1 MTTRNSKP
9 MINLKRL
16 PTVMHSLK
24 ARLIVSAMLLSLV
37 LIPIVG
43 LTLNDAFKLQV
54 KSASVKELKA
64 YVYSILAVTEVDD
77 QQLFMPEVLLE
88 NQFNVIQSGL
98 YALITIPEGLQQ
110 TLTSASTSTS
120 DHKQDSSF
128 DAKFVKPE
136 TLKPAS
142 DQNIAEQQVTAGTE
156 VAWRS
161 NSLLGI
167 DLTSAITTAVHTD
180 PAFPQPEKGQ
190 GQFSEIMLNGE
201 PHLVYGFSASFETQ
215 QIDKHGDEQ
224 ITRFPV
230 TIYIIKDQS
239 DYQLQVNEFNQ
250 QLWRWLLILM
260 AALLSIQM
268 LWLWWTLKPL
278 TRLQNELAAIENG
291 KADHLNDN
299 YPTELSAVAKQLNTL
314 LNTEQNQRKRYRNAL
329 ADLAHSL
336 KTPLAVIQSQKDL
349 SPQSFEQ
356 ISHINRIIGHQLKRA
371 QSAAGSAWHLGVE
384 VAEVSDKL
392 VRNLP
397 KIYCQPAITIN
408 QDVDRSA
415 VFKGD
420 SSDLTEILG
429 NLLDNACK
437 AATCQ
442 VLLTVKS
449 VDSCLVIDIEDDG
462 KGIDEALHSQI
473 FERGIRAD
481 SYQQG
486 HGIGL
491 AIVRDLVDSY
501 QGKMLVSR
509 STTLGGAKFE
519 LTFKL

>member
-1 MTTRNSKP
+1 

-16 PTVMHSLK
+16 PTLMHSLK

-98 YALITIPEGLQQ
+98 YALITIPESLQQ
-110 TLTSASTSTS
+110 TLTSTS
-120 DHKQDSSF
+120 DHQQDSSF
-128 DAKFVKPE
+128 DAKFVGPE
-136 TLKPAS
+136 TIKPAR
-142 DQNIAEQQVTAGTE
+142 DAIIAEQQVTAGTK

-190 GQFSEIMLNGE
+190 GQFSEIILNGE

-215 QIDKHGDEQ
+215 QVDKQGDEQ

-230 TIYIIKDQS
+230 TVYIIKDQS

-260 AALLSIQM
+260 VALLSIQM

-299 YPTELSAVAKQLNTL
+299 YPTELSTVAKQLNTL

-349 SPQSFEQ
+349 SKQSFEQ

-384 VAEVSDKL
+384 VVEVSDKL

-397 KIYCQPAITIN
+397 KIYCQPAITITE
-408 QDVDRSA
+408 DVDRA
-415 VFKGD
+415 AIFKGD
-420 SSDLTEILG
+420 ASDLTEILG

-437 AATCQ
+437 AAASR
-442 VLLTVKS
+442 VLLTVKT
-449 VDSCLVIDIEDDG
+449 VDSSLVIGIEDDG
-462 KGIDEALHSQI
+462 KGIDEALHAQI

-501 QGKMLVSR
+501 QGQLIVSR

-519 LTFKL
+519 LRFKA

>member
-1 MTTRNSKP
+1 
-9 MINLKRL
+9 MIRLKRL
-16 PTVMHSLK
+16 PTFLHSLK
-24 ARLIVSAMLLSLV
+24 ARLIVSAMLLVLV
-37 LIPIVG
+37 LLPIVG

-54 KSASVKELKA
+54 KSASLKELKA
-64 YVYSILAVTEVDD
+64 YVYSILAVTEVDN

-98 YALITIPEGLQQ
+98 YALITIPAHQQ
-110 TLTSASTSTS
+110 VADKFSQQAS
-120 DHKQDSSF
+120 DF
-128 DAKFVKPE
+128 DAKFVEAKPITE
-136 TLKPAS
+136 PV
-142 DQNIAEQQVTAGTE
+142 QAGSKNNARK

-167 DLTSAITTAVHTD
+167 DLTEAITTAVHTSATFPL
-180 PAFPQPEKGQ
+180 PAKGQ
-190 GQFSEIMLNGE
+190 GQFSEIELNGE
-201 PHLVYGFSASFETQ
+201 PHLVYGFSASFETRQ
-215 QIDKHGDEQ
+215 AADDGSKEKVL
-224 ITRFPV
+224 RFPITV
-230 TIYIIKDQS
+230 YIIKDQS
-239 DYQLQVNEFNQ
+239 DYLQQVKEFNQ
-250 QLWRWLLILM
+250 HLWRWLMILM
-260 AALLSIQM
+260 LALISIQM

-278 TRLQNELAAIENG
+278 TRLQKELAAIENG
-291 KADHLNDN
+291 KAEHLNDN
-299 YPTELSAVAKQLNTL
+299 YPTELSALAKQLNTL

-356 ISHINRIIGHQLKRA
+356 VSHINRIIGHQLKRA
-371 QSAAGSAWHLGVE
+371 QSAAGSAWHLGIE
-384 VAEVSDKL
+384 VVEVSDKL

-397 KIYCQPAITIN
+397 KIYCQPAIAIT

-437 AATCQ
+437 AATSQ
-442 VLLTVKS
+442 VLLSVKRLES
-449 VDSCLVIDIEDDG
+449 NLVIEIEDDG
-462 KGIDEALHSQI
+462 KGIDEALHSEI

-501 QGKMLVSR
+501 QGQLVVSR
-509 STTLGGAKFE
+509 SKKLGGAKFE
-519 LTFKL
+519 LRFNC

>member
-1 MTTRNSKP
+1 
-9 MINLKRL
+9 MISLKRL
-16 PTVMHSLK
+16 PTFLHSLK
-24 ARLIVSAMLLSLV
+24 ARLIVSAMLLI
-37 LIPIVG
+37 LILLPIVG
-43 LTLNDAFKLQV
+43 VTLNDAFKLQV
-54 KSASVKELKA
+54 KSASLKELKA
-64 YVYSILAVTEVDD
+64 YVYSILAVTEVDN

-98 YALITIPEGLQQ
+98 YALITIPAHQQ
-110 TLTSASTSTS
+110 VADNLSQQAR
-120 DHKQDSSF
+120 DF
-128 DAKFVKPE
+128 DAKFVEAKPIGKPE
-136 TLKPAS
+136 
-142 DQNIAEQQVTAGTE
+142 QAGSLNKDTRK

-167 DLTSAITTAVHTD
+167 DLSAAITTAVHTSATFPL
-180 PAFPQPEKGQ
+180 PAKGQ
-190 GQFSEIMLNGE
+190 GQFSEIELNGE
-201 PHLVYGFSASFETQ
+201 PHLVYGFSASFETEQ
-215 QIDKHGDEQ
+215 VNKHGETQ
-224 ITRFPV
+224 RTRFPITV
-230 TIYIIKDQS
+230 YIIKDQS
-239 DYQLQVNEFNQ
+239 DYLLQVKEFNQ
-250 QLWRWLLILM
+250 HLWRWLMILM
-260 AALLSIQM
+260 VALLSIQM

-278 TRLQNELAAIENG
+278 TRLQSELAEIENG

-356 ISHINRIIGHQLKRA
+356 VSHINRIIGHQLKRA
-371 QSAAGSAWHLGVE
+371 QTAAGSAWHLGVE
-384 VAEVSDKL
+384 VVEVSDKL

-397 KIYCQPAITIN
+397 KIYCQPPITITE
-408 QDVDRSA
+408 DVDRSA

-420 SSDLTEILG
+420 ASDLTEILG

-437 AATCQ
+437 AAARQ
-442 VLLTVKS
+442 VLLSVKS
-449 VDSCLVIDIEDDG
+449 VNSCLVIGIEDDG
-462 KGIDEALHSQI
+462 KGIDEALHAQI

-501 QGKMLVSR
+501 QGQLTVSR
-509 STTLGGAKFE
+509 STRLGGARFQ
-519 LTFKL
+519 LSFKH

>member
-1 MTTRNSKP
+1 MMLRNNP
-9 MINLKRL
+9 LMIRLKHLPRL
-16 PTVMHSLK
+16 LHSLK
-24 ARLIVSAMLLSLV
+24 ARLIVSAMLLILV
-37 LIPIVG
+37 LLPIVG

-54 KSASVKELKA
+54 KSASLKELKA
-64 YVYSILAVTEVDD
+64 YVYSILAVTEVDN
-77 QQLFMPEVLLE
+77 QQVFMPEVLLE

-98 YALITIPEGLQQ
+98 YALITVPNQQ
-110 TLTSASTSTS
+110 QPPKTSE
-120 DHKQDSSF
+120 DKQGTNF
-128 DAKFVKPE
+128 DAKFVGPDTDESKDE
-136 TLKPAS
+136 T
-142 DQNIAEQQVTAGTE
+142 IMAEQTADGRK

-180 PAFPQPEKGQ
+180 PVFPQPEKGQ
-190 GQFSEIMLNGE
+190 GEFSEIILNGE
-201 PHLVYGFSASFETQ
+201 PHLVYGFSVSFETQ
-215 QIDKHGDEQ
+215 HTGADGTDEK
-224 ITRFPV
+224 TSRFPITV
-230 TIYIIKDQS
+230 YIIKDQS
-239 DYQLQVNEFNQ
+239 DYLQQVKEFNQ
-250 QLWRWLLILM
+250 HLWRWLMILM
-260 AALLSIQM
+260 IALLTIQI

-278 TRLQNELAAIENG
+278 TRLQRELAAIENG
-291 KADHLNDN
+291 KADQLADN

-356 ISHINRIIGHQLKRA
+356 VSHINRIIGHQLKRA
-371 QSAAGSAWHLGVE
+371 QTAAGSAWHLGVE
-384 VAEVSDKL
+384 VVEVSDKL

-397 KIYCQPAITIN
+397 KIYCQPPITITEE
-408 QDVDRSA
+408 VDRHA

-420 SSDLTEILG
+420 ASDLTEILG

-437 AATCQ
+437 AAVSQ
-442 VLLTVKS
+442 VLLSVKS
-449 VDSCLVIDIEDDG
+449 AGASLVISIEDDG
-462 KGIDEALHSQI
+462 KGIDESLHSQI

-481 SYQQG
+481 SYQTG

-501 QGKMLVSR
+501 QGQLQVSR
-509 STTLGGAKFE
+509 SVKLGGAKFE
-519 LTFKL
+519 LRFNT